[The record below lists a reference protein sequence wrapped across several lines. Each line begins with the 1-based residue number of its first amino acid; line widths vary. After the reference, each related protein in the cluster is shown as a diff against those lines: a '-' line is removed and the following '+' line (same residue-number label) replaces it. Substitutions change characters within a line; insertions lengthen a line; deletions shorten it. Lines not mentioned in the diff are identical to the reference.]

1 MKFTNRVTI
10 ICIAFNHEKWV
21 EKALISV
28 LLQDFEDRELIV
40 VDNGSK
46 DRTPDI
52 IKEWVKNNTDKLS
65 VTAIY
70 KSKSE
75 PYCQL
80 FNEVLSR
87 VESEFVV
94 DLSGDDFLY
103 ENHLSLS
110 IAKLQQTP
118 TAAFVFSD
126 AMILDEN
133 GEQSTFYKRE
143 DYKELAEETQANRM
157 YEILIRRSYISAPTV
172 VFNTDLLKQIGGY
185 DASLAYEDFD
195 VQLRLS
201 RDFSIVF
208 SEHIG
213 VLKRKHGDSLSASQY
228 QRYQSKMLPST
239 LRVCEKIKE
248 MNKSS
253 IENDALA
260 ERILFELKHTLWSA
274 NFEVA
279 KGFVKLAEE
288 MNIQGIQ
295 FNLYKLWLRVR
306 LDISWLSLITS
317 G

>member
-28 LLQDFEDRELIV
+28 LLQDYTDRELII

-52 IKEWVKNNTDKLS
+52 IKEWVKNNTDKLA

-70 KSKSE
+70 KSKSV

-87 VESEFVV
+87 VESQSVV

-103 ENHLSLS
+103 ANHLSHS
-110 IAKLQQTP
+110 ISKLQQAP
-118 TAAFVFSD
+118 NAAFVFSD

-143 DYKELAEETQANRM
+143 DYKNLTKKTQANEM
-157 YEILIRRSYISAPTV
+157 YKTLIRRSYISAPTV
-172 VFNTDLLKQIGGY
+172 VFSTDILKQVGGY
-185 DASLAYEDFD
+185 DATLSYEDFD
-195 VQLRLS
+195 VQLRLV

-208 SEHIG
+208 SEHVG

-228 QRYQSKMLPST
+228 QRYKSQMLPST
-239 LRVCEKIKE
+239 LRVCEKIRE
-248 MNKSS
+248 MNRNST
-253 IENDALA
+253 EEAALS
-260 ERILFELKHTLWSA
+260 ERVLFELKHALWSA

-279 KGFVKLAEE
+279 QGFANLADE
-288 MNIQGIQ
+288 MNVKGIQ
-295 FNLYKLWLRVR
+295 FSLYKLWLRVR
-306 LDISWLSLITS
+306 LDISWLYVNLT
-317 G
+317 

>member
-306 LDISWLSLITS
+306 LDISWLYVNLT
-317 G
+317 

>member
-28 LLQDFEDRELIV
+28 LLQDFEDSELIV

-52 IKEWVKNNTDKLS
+52 IKDWVKSNSDKLP

-87 VESEFVV
+87 VESQFVV

-103 ENHLSLS
+103 ANHLSLS

-118 TAAFVFSD
+118 NAAFVFSD

-143 DYKELAEETQANRM
+143 DYKNLAEKTQANEM
-157 YEILIRRSYISAPTV
+157 YETLIRRSYISAPTV
-172 VFNTDLLKQIGGY
+172 VFHSEVLKQVGGY

-195 VQLRLS
+195 IQLRLS
-201 RDFSIVF
+201 RDFSLVF

-228 QRYQSKMLPST
+228 QRYQSQMLPST

-248 MNKSS
+248 MNRNSK
-253 IENDALA
+253 ENDALS
-260 ERILFELKHTLWSA
+260 ERVLFELKHTLWSA

-288 MNIQGIQ
+288 MNIKGIQ

-306 LDISWLSLITS
+306 LDISWLYVNLT
-317 G
+317 